1 MKTSI
6 KEVSNNLF
14 DIKKASLIIIILP
27 YIGFNFQELIQSPF
41 NSITNLFFLLATL
54 FLIEFF
60 YKLITI
66 KFKKYGT
73 FITII
78 VTSFVMV
85 FFYGYYFVNP
95 IYNFFNINWAI
106 EIRGLATIL
115 LLLIISICLQY
126 FIVLKK
132 KANYKNLNI
141 FLLVF
146 GIVTLIAAH
155 NPNSKNKINYNSF
168 QNAYQSIHIKDLSA
182 KPVLLI
188 IADEYNSPDNL
199 YSIFNDSSLYQFSTQ
214 LKKDGWEVRNNSYSY
229 ETSTIHSVAS
239 ILNFNLS
246 LNKDYKE
253 SDLAAIEYNYLK
265 HSLLIDSLYKKDVKF
280 LNFGI
285 FDINNNEKKSSLYIY
300 PESFTENFL
309 LYSCYMFVKRQLI
322 KLNEGKLNNKDE
334 LIMEHNKFILN
345 NITSEIDK
353 ANAKTFIKIHLYMP
367 HAPLYYEPEFKK
379 LELKNVNDYLQYWNF
394 TNKKLTEMLSKLN
407 KNKYRIILTG
417 DHGLRGMPTN
427 PHSTFT
433 AFYGFDSTA
442 LKNIH
447 SVQDIG
453 NLINGSF

>member
-27 YIGFNFQELIQSPF
+27 YIGFNFQELVLSPF
-41 NSITNLFFLLATL
+41 YSITNLFFLLVTIL
-54 FLIEFF
+54 LIEFF

-66 KFKKYGT
+66 KFKKLST

-168 QNAYQSIHIKDLSA
+168 HNAYQSIHIKDLSA

-199 YSIFNDSSLYQFSTQ
+199 YTLFKDSSLYQFSTQ

-253 SDLAAIEYNYLK
+253 SDLAAIEYYYLK
-265 HSLLIDSLYKKDVKF
+265 HSLLIDSLYKKEVKF
-280 LNFGI
+280 INFGI

-309 LYSCYMFVKRQLI
+309 IYSCYMFVKRQLI
-322 KLNEGKLNNKDE
+322 KFNEERLNNKEE

-345 NITSEIDK
+345 NMSTEINK
-353 ANAKTFIKIHLYMP
+353 ADAKTFIKIHLYMP

-379 LELKNVNDYLQYWNF
+379 LELKNINDYLQYWNF

-427 PHSTFT
+427 PHASFT

-442 LKNIH
+442 LKSIH
-447 SVQDIG
+447 SVQDLG

>member
-6 KEVSNNLF
+6 KEISNNLF
-14 DIKKASLIIIILP
+14 DIKKASLLIIILP
-27 YIGFNFQELIQSPF
+27 YIGFNFQELILSPYYSF
-41 NSITNLFFLLATL
+41 VNLFFVLATL
-54 FLIEFF
+54 LLIEFF

-66 KFKKYGT
+66 KFKKFST

-95 IYNFFNINWAI
+95 IYNFFNLNWAI

-132 KANYKNLNI
+132 KTNYKNLNI

-155 NPNSKNKINYNSF
+155 NPNSKNKINFNSF
-168 QNAYQSIHIKDLSA
+168 HNAYQSIHIKDLSA

-199 YSIFNDSSLYQFSTQ
+199 YTLFKDSSLYQFSTQ
-214 LKKDGWEVRNNSYSY
+214 LKKDGWEVRNNAYSY

-253 SDLAAIEYNYLK
+253 SNLAAIEYYYLN
-265 HSLLIDSLYKKDVKF
+265 HSSLIDSLYKKEVKF
-280 LNFGI
+280 INFGL
-285 FDINNNEKKSSLYIY
+285 FDINNNKKYTPLYIY
-300 PESFTENFL
+300 PKNFTENFL
-309 LYSCYMFVKRQLI
+309 LYSCYMFAKRQLI
-322 KLNEGKLNNKDE
+322 KFNEERLNNKEE
-334 LIMEHNKFILN
+334 LIMEHNKRIIN

-353 ANAKTFIKIHLYMP
+353 ADAKTFIKIHLYMP

-379 LELKNVNDYLQYWNF
+379 LELKNINDYLQYWNF

-427 PHSTFT
+427 PHATFT

-442 LKNIH
+442 LKSIH
-447 SVQDIG
+447 SVQDLG

>member
-1 MKTSI
+1 M
-6 KEVSNNLF
+6 F

-41 NSITNLFFLLATL
+41 YSITNLFFLLATL

-60 YKLITI
+60 YKLIKI

-168 QNAYQSIHIKDLSA
+168 HNAYKSIHLQDSVV

-188 IADEYNSPDNL
+188 VLDEYNSPDNL
-199 YSIFNDSSLYQFSTQ
+199 YTLFKDSNLYQFSTQ

-239 ILNFNLS
+239 ILNYNLS

-253 SDLAAIEYNYLK
+253 SDLAAIEYYYLK

-280 LNFGI
+280 INFGI
-285 FDINNNEKKSSLYIY
+285 FDINNNEKKYSLYIY

-309 LYSCYMFVKRQLI
+309 IYTCYMFAKRQLI
-322 KLNEGKLNNKDE
+322 KFNDERLNNKDE

-353 ANAKTFIKIHLYMP
+353 ADAKTFIKIHLYMP

-407 KNKYRIILTG
+407 KYRIILTG

-442 LKNIH
+442 LKSIH
-447 SVQDIG
+447 SVQDLG
-453 NLINGSF
+453 SLINGSF

>member
-6 KEVSNNLF
+6 KEISNNLF

-27 YIGFNFQELIQSPF
+27 YIGFNFQELILSPF
-41 NSITNLFFLLATL
+41 YSITNLFFLLVTILL
-54 FLIEFF
+54 FEFF

-66 KFKKYGT
+66 KFKKYGI

-78 VTSFVMV
+78 VTSFLIV

-95 IYNFFNINWAI
+95 IYNFFYKNWAF
-106 EIRGLATIL
+106 EIRGLSTIL
-115 LLLIISICLQY
+115 ILLSTTILLQY
-126 FIVLKK
+126 FIVFKK
-132 KANYKNLNI
+132 KGNYKYFNT
-141 FLLVF
+141 FLLIF
-146 GIVTLIAAH
+146 GVLTLIFEH
-155 NPNSKNKINYNSF
+155 NPNSTKKINYNLF
-168 QNAYQSIHIKDLSA
+168 NNAYKSIHLQDSVI

-188 IADEYNSPDNL
+188 VSDEYNSPDNL
-199 YSIFNDSSLYQFSTQ
+199 YSIFNDSSLYQFSKQ

-280 LNFGI
+280 INFGI

-353 ANAKTFIKIHLYMP
+353 ADAKTFIKIHLYMP

-379 LELKNVNDYLQYWNF
+379 LELKNVNNYLQYWNF

-417 DHGLRGMPTN
+417 DHGLRGMPAN

-442 LKNIH
+442 LKSIH
-447 SVQDIG
+447 SVQDLG

>member
-1 MKTSI
+1 MNLSV
-6 KEVSNNLF
+6 KEISSNLF

-27 YIGFNFQELIQSPF
+27 YIGFNFQELILSPF
-41 NSITNLFFLLATL
+41 YSTTNLFFLLITIL
-54 FLIEFF
+54 LIEFF

-66 KFKKYGT
+66 KFKKYST

-95 IYNFFNINWAI
+95 IYNFFYKNWAF

-115 LLLIISICLQY
+115 ILFSTIFLLQY
-126 FIVLKK
+126 SIILKK
-132 KANYKNLNI
+132 KGNYKYFNT
-141 FLLVF
+141 FLLIF
-146 GIVTLIAAH
+146 GVLTLIFKH
-155 NPNSKNKINYNSF
+155 NPNSNNKINYNIF
-168 QNAYQSIHIKDLSA
+168 QNTYKNIHLKDSVL

-188 IADEYNSPDNL
+188 VSDEYSSPDNL
-199 YSIFNDSSLYQFSTQ
+199 YTLFKDSNLYQFSTQ

-239 ILNFNLS
+239 ILNYNLS

-265 HSLLIDSLYKKDVKF
+265 HSLLIDSLYKKNVKF
-280 LNFGI
+280 KNFGI
-285 FDINNNEKKSSLYIY
+285 FDIDNKKKYSPLYIY
-300 PESFTENFL
+300 PGSFTENFL
-309 LYSCYMFVKRQLI
+309 LYSCYIFAKRQLTNF
-322 KLNEGKLNNKDE
+322 NEGKLNNKDA
-334 LIMEHNKFILN
+334 LIMEHNKRIIN
-345 NITSEIDK
+345 DINSEIEK
-353 ANAKTFIKIHLYMP
+353 ADAKTFIKIHLYMP

-379 LELKNVNDYLQYWNF
+379 LELKNINNYLQYWNF
-394 TNKKLTEMLSKLN
+394 TNKKLTEMFSKLN

-447 SVQDIG
+447 SVQDLG

>member
-1 MKTSI
+1 MNSSI
-6 KEVSNNLF
+6 KEISNNLF
-14 DIKKASLIIIILP
+14 NIKKPSLIIIILP
-27 YIGFNFQELIQSPF
+27 YIGFNFQELILSPF
-41 NSITNLFFLLATL
+41 YSITNLFFLLATL
-54 FLIEFF
+54 LLFEFF

-66 KFKKYGT
+66 KFKKFNT
-73 FITII
+73 FISII

-95 IYNFFNINWAI
+95 IYNFFYKNWAF
-106 EIRGLATIL
+106 EIRGLSTILIL
-115 LLLIISICLQY
+115 LLTTILLQY
-126 FIVLKK
+126 FIIFKK
-132 KANYKNLNI
+132 KGNYKYFNT
-141 FLLVF
+141 FLLIFSVL
-146 GIVTLIAAH
+146 TLIIEH
-155 NPNSKNKINYNSF
+155 NPNSKNKINNNLF
-168 QNAYQSIHIKDLSA
+168 QNAYKSIHLQDSA
-182 KPVLLI
+182 LKPVLLI
-188 IADEYNSPDNL
+188 VSDEYNSPDNL
-199 YSIFNDSSLYQFSTQ
+199 YTLFKDSSLYQFSTQ

-239 ILNFNLS
+239 MLNFNLS

-253 SDLAAIEYNYLK
+253 SDLAAIGYYYLK

-280 LNFGI
+280 INFGI

-309 LYSCYMFVKRQLI
+309 IYSCYMFAKRHLI
-322 KLNEGKLNNKDE
+322 KFNEERLNNKEE

-353 ANAKTFIKIHLYMP
+353 ADAKTFIKIHLYMP
-367 HAPLYYEPEFKK
+367 HPPLYYEPEFKK
-379 LELKNVNDYLQYWNF
+379 LELKNVNNYLQYWNF
-394 TNKKLTEMLSKLN
+394 TNKKLTEMLIKLN

-442 LKNIH
+442 LKSIH

>member
-1 MKTSI
+1 MNSSI
-6 KEVSNNLF
+6 KEISNNLF

-27 YIGFNFQELIQSPF
+27 YIGFNFQELILSPF
-41 NSITNLFFLLATL
+41 YSITNLFFLLASL
-54 FLIEFF
+54 LLIEFL

-66 KFKKYGT
+66 KIKKYNT
-73 FITII
+73 LITII
-78 VTSFVMV
+78 VTSFVFV

-95 IYNFFNINWAI
+95 IYNFFNKNLGI
-106 EIRGLATIL
+106 EIRGLSTILIL
-115 LLLIISICLQY
+115 LLTSLLLQY
-126 FIVLKK
+126 SIIFKK
-132 KANYKNLNI
+132 KGNYKYFNA
-141 FLLVF
+141 FLLIF
-146 GIVTLIAAH
+146 GVLTLLFEH
-155 NPNSKNKINYNSF
+155 NPNSTKKINYNLF
-168 QNAYQSIHIKDLSA
+168 HNAYKSIHLQDSVV

-188 IADEYNSPDNL
+188 VSDEYNSPDNL
-199 YSIFNDSSLYQFSTQ
+199 NSLLHDSSLYQFSTQ

-253 SDLAAIEYNYLK
+253 SDLAAIEYYYLK
-265 HSLLIDSLYKKDVKF
+265 HSLLIDSLYKKQVKF
-280 LNFGI
+280 INFGI
-285 FDINNNEKKSSLYIY
+285 FDINNNEKNSSLYIY

-309 LYSCYMFVKRQLI
+309 IYSCYMFAKRQLI
-322 KLNEGKLNNKDE
+322 KFNEERLKNKNE

-345 NITSEIDK
+345 NITSEINK
-353 ANAKTFIKIHLYMP
+353 ADAKTFIKIHLYMP

-379 LELKNVNDYLQYWNF
+379 LELKNINDYLQYWNF

-427 PHSTFT
+427 PHASFT
-433 AFYGFDSTA
+433 AFYGFDTTA

-447 SVQDIG
+447 SVQDLG
-453 NLINGSF
+453 NLINWSF

>member
-6 KEVSNNLF
+6 KEISNNLF
-14 DIKKASLIIIILP
+14 DIKKASLLIIILP

-379 LELKNVNDYLQYWNF
+379 LELKNVNNYLQYWNF

>member
-6 KEVSNNLF
+6 KEISNNLF
-14 DIKKASLIIIILP
+14 FIKKASLLIIILP
-27 YIGFNFQELIQSPF
+27 YIGFNFQELILSPYYSF
-41 NSITNLFFLLATL
+41 VNLFFLLAIL
-54 FLIEFF
+54 LLIEFF

-66 KFKKYGT
+66 KFKKFST

-106 EIRGLATIL
+106 EIRGLTTIL

-199 YSIFNDSSLYQFSTQ
+199 YTLFKDSSLYQFSRQ

-253 SDLAAIEYNYLK
+253 SNLAAIQYYFLK
-265 HSLLIDSLYKKDVKF
+265 HSLLIDSLYKKEVKF
-280 LNFGI
+280 INFGI
-285 FDINNNEKKSSLYIY
+285 FHINNVEKNSSLYIY

-309 LYSCYMFVKRQLI
+309 IYSCYMFAKRQLI
-322 KLNEGKLNNKDE
+322 KFNKERINNKDE
-334 LIMEHNKFILN
+334 LIMKHNKFILN

-353 ANAKTFIKIHLYMP
+353 ADAKTFIKIHLYMP

-394 TNKKLTEMLSKLN
+394 TNKKLTEMLSKLD

-417 DHGLRGMPTN
+417 DHGLRDMPTN

-442 LKNIH
+442 LKSIH
-447 SVQDIG
+447 SVQDLG
-453 NLINGSF
+453 SLINGSF

>member
-6 KEVSNNLF
+6 KEISNNLF
-14 DIKKASLIIIILP
+14 DIKKASLLIIILP